1 MRAPFTIFER
11 CQCHQNSI
19 FSPLCHEQWEK
30 ARVEACGVEPHQ
42 VLRLQRSALPVEL
55 SLHNHIKK
63 HIAESRVFE
72 THAKSHT
79 QFSRLVPS
87 LKDLLSI
94 WAENGARTRNPDL
107 GKVVLCQLSYFCMCW
122 KGGIRTP
129 EPKRERIYSPLRLAT
144 SLPFNIGANE
154 AVSSFIL
161 HRG

>member
-1 MRAPFTIFER
+1 MSAGQPGLEPRSLVLETNILPIKLLTYTCTIPVFER
-11 CQCHQNSI
+11 RQCHQNSV

-55 SLHNHIKK
+55 NLHNHIKK

-72 THAKSHT
+72 THAELHT

-94 WAENGARTRNPDL
+94 
-107 GKVVLCQLSYFCMCW
+107 
-122 KGGIRTP
+122 
-129 EPKRERIYSPLRLAT
+129 
-144 SLPFNIGANE
+144 
-154 AVSSFIL
+154 
-161 HRG
+161 